1 MRSCPLGTVSG
12 GSCAAAVG
20 GAAARKEQSAK
31 ARSGRGRGMGREIRG
46 LGAAM
51 PVWRGGRTEGRK
63 ADGGGPVGREAGASR
78 GVARPRVANG
88 QRVPLRQPSI
98 LPSF

>member
-12 GSCAAAVG
+12 GSCDAAVG
-20 GAAARKEQSAK
+20 GAAARKEQSAR

-63 ADGGGPVGREAGASR
+63 VDGGGPVGREAGAVLAVDR
-78 GVARPRVANG
+78 PGVAKGRAGRAEG
-88 QRVPLRQPSI
+88 RGG
-98 LPSF
+98 